1 MEKLRAILHS
11 VGIPECRREEG
22 SVRCDANVSVRP
34 VGQKELGTKTEI
46 KNINS
51 FKGVEKAIE
60 YEALR
65 QARILEE
72 GGTIIQETR
81 TWDEKENVTKS
92 MRSKEEANDYRYFPE
107 PDLVPFTVSEEYIE
121 EIRKG
126 LPELPD
132 AKRERYMTVYK
143 LSSEDADSI
152 TNDKNRAAYFEAMV
166 NAGVEPK
173 AAVNWIMGEL
183 ASQLSIENL
192 EISEAKV
199 KADDLAGLLQFVEKG
214 TISGKIAKK
223 VFADMWKN
231 GGTAEKIIEEQGL
244 VQISDT
250 GELEKIV
257 VQVIEEHP
265 QAVTDFKA
273 GKKKAIGAL
282 VGQIMKMTKGQA
294 NPQVVNQL
302 LSKKLSEL

>member
-1 MEKLRAILHS
+1 
-11 VGIPECRREEG
+11 
-22 SVRCDANVSVRP
+22 
-34 VGQKELGTKTEI
+34 
-46 KNINS
+46 
-51 FKGVEKAIE
+51 
-60 YEALR
+60 
-65 QARILEE
+65 
-72 GGTIIQETR
+72 
-81 TWDEKENVTKS
+81 

-132 AKRERYMTVYK
+132 AKKERYMTVYK

-152 TNDKNRAAYFEAMV
+152 TNDKNRAAYFEEMV
-166 NAGVEPK
+166 NAGAEPK

-183 ASQLSIENL
+183 ASQLSVDNL

-231 GGTAEKIIEEQGL
+231 GGTAEKNIEEQGL

-257 VQVIEEHP
+257 MQVIEEHP

-302 LSKKLSEL
+302 LSQKLSEL